1 MTDEDT
7 PETESSHFEI
17 APDLVD
23 KKGQMLVIYLP
34 EGSVIVDRTDMGLSS
49 GPTAIVEQ
57 VSSKPK
63 QEVVLEPEVEKPT
76 PQPMQATLQEI
87 VQLAVREILQVTGQT
102 PPLDHDHKE
111 IAETKVATPL
121 PKPEAELP
129 LPKVGHRTH
138 APRMRKIHWVHGI
151 NTALV
156 AYLLFATIIPVIL
169 SSAFGMAIYASNFS
183 KPSILISKGDLIV
196 CQELPASKI
205 KVRDVLLVRD
215 GNSWRLDA
223 RHVTGNTNDGTLSTI
238 STSSTDGLAIDKTY
252 VLPVSSQTYKVSRI
266 IPKLGYVSLFLSS
279 TIVKILGGLSI
290 LILNLMAHYRR
301 ARRRRRELGIQKP
314 AKY

>member
-7 PETESSHFEI
+7 PETESSHFEK

-34 EGSVIVDRTDMGLSS
+34 EGSVIVDRTDMELSS
-49 GPTAIVEQ
+49 GPAAIVEQ

-63 QEVVLEPEVEKPT
+63 PEVEKPT

-111 IAETKVATPL
+111 TAETKVATPL

-138 APRMRKIHWVHGI
+138 PPRMRKIHWVHGI
-151 NTALV
+151 NTVLV
-156 AYLLFATIIPVIL
+156 AYLLLATIIPVIL
-169 SSAFGMAIYASNFS
+169 SSAFGVAIYASEAAH
-183 KPSILISKGDLIV
+183 PGALISKGDLMV
-196 CQELPASKI
+196 SEELPAAKL
-205 KVRDVLLVRD
+205 KVNDVLLVRD
-215 GNSWRLDA
+215 GNSWHLDA
-223 RHVTGNTNDGTLSTI
+223 RQVTSNTTNATLSTI
-238 STSSTDGLAIDKTY
+238 TTASTGGIAIDKTY
-252 VLPVSSQTYKVSRI
+252 VLPKDSNSYRVSRV
-266 IPKLGYVSLFLSS
+266 IPKLGYVPIVLSS
-279 TIVKILGGLSI
+279 TIVKVLGGLSI
-290 LILNLMAHYRR
+290 LILNLTVYYKGSRKRR
-301 ARRRRRELGIQKP
+301 PDLGIR
-314 AKY
+314 

>member
-7 PETESSHFEI
+7 PETESSHFEK

-34 EGSVIVDRTDMGLSS
+34 EGSVIVDRTDMGISS
-49 GPTAIVEQ
+49 SPMAIVEQ

-63 QEVVLEPEVEKPT
+63 PEAILAPEVEKSA

-87 VQLAVREILQVTGQT
+87 IQLAVREILQVTGQAL
-102 PPLDHDHKE
+102 PLDREHKD
-111 IAETKVATPL
+111 IVETNVTTPL
-121 PKPEAELP
+121 PKLEAELP
-129 LPKVGHRTH
+129 LPKAGHRTH
-138 APRMRKIHWVHGI
+138 APRVRKIHWVHGI
-151 NTALV
+151 NTVLV

-183 KPSILISKGDLIV
+183 NSAILISKGDLMV
-196 CQELPASKI
+196 CQELPASQI

-223 RHVTGNTNDGTLSTI
+223 RQVTGNTNDGTLSTI
-238 STSSTDGLAIDKTY
+238 STSSSSGLAIDKTY
-252 VLPVSSQTYKVSRI
+252 VMPVSSQTYKVSRI

-290 LILNLMAHYRR
+290 LALNLMAHYRR
-301 ARRRRRELGIQKP
+301 ARRRRQELGIR
-314 AKY
+314 